1 MRQNLTKA
9 WKTMEIKGLRE
20 ENCWDYENGFYWFS
34 DTTRINKLLYHFE
47 LYKMIL
53 NVPGD
58 IFEFGVF
65 KGASLIRF
73 CQFRDALENHYTRE
87 IVGFDFYGKFPTD
100 KVMGASDLNFIE
112 RFENEVGTGITKEEL
127 DDILNNK
134 GFENYKLIQGNVFD
148 TLDEYLLEK
157 PELRLSLLHL
167 DMDVAEPT
175 EYVLNTLY
183 ERIVRGGLIVID
195 DYNGVEGAT
204 KVIDEFVKKKNLTIE
219 TLSFYGH
226 PVFIKK
232 P

>member
-1 MRQNLTKA
+1 MIWINGGSSIDGEGK
-9 WKTMEIKGLRE
+9 KG
-20 ENCWDYENGFYWFS
+20 
-34 DTTRINKLLYHFE
+34 INNILFKLL
-47 LYKMIL
+47 
-53 NVPGD
+53 GR
-58 IFEFGVF
+58 G
-65 KGASLIRF
+65 
-73 CQFRDALENHYTRE
+73 C
-87 IVGFDFYGKFPTD
+87 
-100 KVMGASDLNFIE
+100 
-112 RFENEVGTGITKEEL
+112 
-127 DDILNNK
+127 K